1 VPDTHFNVCQHA
13 KKTKVTSQVTC
24 GTHKNWSAEKRLQCT
39 SPPKSHLEH
48 ITKEDLIL
56 LAKRFLPE
64 ECTWFLN
71 LQIGLLANSRG
82 NRYAPEL
89 KRFALI
95 LYFLKPK
102 AYKYS
107 KQTCCLPSISVL
119 HRQLGKF
126 EITTALNECILYLLE
141 YKFKSLKPIQ
151 KHCTLCVDE
160 IALKSHLFYNR
171 KLDTIV
177 GIKDLGHNNRQLM
190 PARNALVF
198 MIKSLC
204 GGWKQPVAY

>member
-1 VPDTHFNVCQHA
+1 MSANTPRKRKLRGKLHA
-13 KKTKVTSQVTC
+13 AHTRTGRLK
-24 GTHKNWSAEKRLQCT
+24 KRLQCT

-95 LYFLKPK
+95 LYFLNPK

-126 EITTALNECILYLLE
+126 EITTGLNECILYLLE

-177 GIKDLGHNNRQLM
+177 GIKNLGHNNRQLM

>member
-1 VPDTHFNVCQHA
+1 MVEMSTA
-13 KKTKVTSQVTC
+13 
-24 GTHKNWSAEKRLQCT
+24 T
-39 SPPKSHLEH
+39 SPQYENAQASEVEAQNPQTADVQVRNPK
-48 ITKEDLIL
+48 
-56 LAKRFLPE
+56 
-64 ECTWFLN
+64 
-71 LQIGLLANSRG
+71 Q
-82 NRYAPEL
+82 
-89 KRFALI
+89 
-95 LYFLKPK
+95 
-102 AYKYS
+102 YKYS

-126 EITTALNECILYLLE
+126 EITTGLNECILYLLE

-177 GIKDLGHNNRQLM
+177 GNKDLEHNNRQLM

-204 GGWKQPVAY
+204 GGWKQSVAY